1 MSKKYLLIGSL
12 IATLTLTPSFAA
24 SSVPNFK
31 VLIDQAN
38 KITKLP
44 KKVTPTLMQVP
55 TSRKA
60 WFNNDCTTDFPST
73 ELLTCIGGN
82 TNSKKVIVLYGDSH
96 ASMWMTALDTI
107 GKEKN
112 YRVVLF
118 AKLACPIVQKTIWS
132 YQLNKPFDECDQ
144 WNAKAF
150 EQIKTL
156 NPEYLIVT
164 NQWKPAVTEGQKD
177 DFGTNSLWSAEFPKA
192 LSSLKSISKKLI
204 VIGNNPSLTT
214 DPLRCASKPNQSLL
228 LCAAFTP
235 NADNHVINKIESD
248 AAKALGVPFIDTV
261 QIACSKTLCPLVING
276 YFVYFDQ
283 WHFTDPYVQFV
294 TPWLAQQL
302 KLL

>member
-12 IATLTLTPSFAA
+12 IATLTLSPSFAA

-44 KKVTPTLMQVP
+44 KKVTPSLMQVP

-60 WFNNDCTTDFPST
+60 WFNNDCTSDFPST
-73 ELLTCIGGN
+73 ELLNCIGGN
-82 TNSKKVIVLYGDSH
+82 TNSKKLIVLYGDSH
-96 ASMWMTALDTI
+96 ASMWMTALDKI
-107 GKEKN
+107 GKERN
-112 YRVVLF
+112 YRVVLL

-132 YQLNKPFDECDQ
+132 YQLNKPFEECDQ
-144 WNAKAF
+144 WNTKAF

-164 NQWKPAVTEGQKD
+164 NQWKPAVTDGQKD
-177 DFGTNSLWSAEFPKA
+177 DFGTNSFWSAEFPKA
-192 LSSLKSISKKLI
+192 LSNLKSIAKKMI

-214 DPLRCASKPNQSLL
+214 DPLRCASRPNQNLM